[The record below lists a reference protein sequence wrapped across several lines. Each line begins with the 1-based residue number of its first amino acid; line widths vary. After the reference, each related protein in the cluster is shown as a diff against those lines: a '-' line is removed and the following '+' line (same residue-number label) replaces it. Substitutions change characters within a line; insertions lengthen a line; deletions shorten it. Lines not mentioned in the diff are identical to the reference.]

1 LDSRLRGNRRIL
13 NPTRAEIDFA
23 KLAFNVEQ
31 IRHHIH
37 RELPKKRIKICG
49 VVKANAYGH
58 GIEEISKKLVDFG
71 IDFLGVANYDEA
83 IKLRKLIPDTPILVF
98 GTLIHSKLEP
108 AKYVSILHKHNLT
121 ATVASFDTAKFL
133 NDYSRKLK
141 SKFKVHIEVDTGMRR
156 IGLDVKRACR
166 SILQMA
172 SLKNLELEGIFTHFA
187 TSESKSKA
195 FAKLQNN
202 KFKELL
208 FELKK
213 NGVEFPIVHAANS
226 GATLD
231 LKNSY
236 FNMVRPG
243 LLLYGYYPST
253 SVRNKIELKP
263 IMNLKSKITY
273 IKRVDAHES
282 ISYGRKYFTT
292 QKTFIGSIPIG
303 YGDGYWRLLSNKAK
317 VLINKKF
324 YRQVGAITMDW
335 IMVNLGPRH
344 HVKIG
349 DDVLLMGAENG
360 FSLGAD
366 RLAKICGTIPYEIIC
381 AVADRVERVYLN
393 G

>member
-1 LDSRLRGNRRIL
+1 M
-13 NPTRAEIDFA
+13 NPTRAEIDFD

-31 IRHHIH
+31 IRRHIH

-58 GIEEISKKLVDFG
+58 GIEEVSKKLVDLG

-108 AKYVSILHKHNLT
+108 AKYVSILHRHNLT

-133 NDYSRKLK
+133 NEYSRKFK
-141 SKFKVHIEVDTGMRR
+141 SRFKVHIEVDTGMKR
-156 IGLDVKRACR
+156 IGLDVKRAYR
-166 SILQMA
+166 SIMQIA
-172 SLKNLELEGIFTHFA
+172 SLKYIEMEGIFTHFA
-187 TSESKSKA
+187 SSESKSKT
-195 FAKLQNN
+195 FAKQQIR

-208 FELKK
+208 DELKK
-213 NGVEFPIVHAANS
+213 SGIEFPIVHAANS
-226 GATLD
+226 GAVLD
-231 LKNSY
+231 LKDSY

-243 LLLYGYYPST
+243 LLLYGYYPS
-253 SVRNKIELKP
+253 SSIRNKIDLKP
-263 IMNLKSKITY
+263 IMNLKSKVTY

-282 ISYGRKYFTT
+282 ISYGRKYFTG
-292 QKTFIGSIPIG
+292 KRTFIGSVPIG
-303 YGDGYWRLLSNKAK
+303 YGDGYWRLLSNRAK
-317 VLINKKF
+317 VLINRKF
-324 YRQVGAITMDW
+324 YRQVGSITMDW
-335 IMVNLGPRH
+335 IMINLGPRH

-349 DDVLLMGAENG
+349 DDVLLMGSDNG
-360 FSLGAD
+360 FYLGAD
-366 RLAKICGTIPYEIIC
+366 KLAKICGTIPYEMVC